1 MDLPDYF
8 RMLARYNR
16 IANERVFER
25 CSLLDEAEYRKER
38 RGSLGSIHGL
48 LNHILLGDRI
58 WMARF
63 EGEGRLTPA
72 LNTVLFEDFAGLRAA
87 RTEEDARIEAFFAH
101 LNADF
106 FSRTFRYINNQGRE
120 YVEQATVAVGHFS
133 TTRRTIADRFT

>member
-1 MDLPDYF
+1 VDLPDYF

-72 LNTVLFEDFAGLRAA
+72 LALQRSRPAAVLSGLSSLVSAGRSAELWRDLGKDASLW
-87 RTEEDARIEAFFAH
+87 EEQ
-101 LNADF
+101 
-106 FSRTFRYINNQGRE
+106 SCRYPSSCG
-120 YVEQATVAVGHFS
+120 T
-133 TTRRTIADRFT
+133 